1 MLKTIFGYTFA
12 AVFYLM
18 IAAVPIYGVYE
29 MGRSLSQSLT
39 YFPATGI
46 AVDCKGKYTRK
57 KTKYAVQV
65 RVEAI
70 EDHPA
75 RTITSRW
82 HGSKS
87 SCREN
92 LGNTYPVLIDP
103 DSRDGGVINS
113 FVERW
118 LLPLLV
124 LSIPGLFVWGWANKR
139 WKGVAEENSGE
150 PE

>member
-12 AVFYLM
+12 GVFYLM

-29 MGRSLSQSLT
+29 MGRSLSQSLS
-39 YFPATGI
+39 YFPATGVAI
-46 AVDCKGKYTRK
+46 DCHSKYTGK
-57 KTKYAVQV
+57 KTKYAVRV
-65 RVEAI
+65 RVETI
-70 EDHPA
+70 GEHPA
-75 RTITSRW
+75 RTISSRW
-82 HGSKS
+82 YGSRS

-92 LGNTYPVLIDP
+92 VGDTYPVLIDP

-124 LSIPGLFVWGWANKR
+124 LSIPALFVWGWVNKR
-139 WKGVAEENSGE
+139 WGRVADESK
-150 PE
+150 